1 MDTEIRNILSMLI
14 GFYMN
19 RELRSD
25 FCIHKNKGVNQTV
38 LTIHVISNFV
48 LCCIDS
54 TSPLFSTSKISNPFA
69 SSVAVQPGLFWVWSE
84 TLKTGL
90 LMTRLIHVYGY
101 RKIPKFSN
109 IRKLWYNL
117 PNIKKGQT
125 LWYFSKRCKLN
136 SKQ

>member
-19 RELRSD
+19 RELRKSD
-25 FCIHKNKGVNQTV
+25 FCIHNNKGVNQTV
-38 LTIHVISNFV
+38 LTIQVISNFV

-69 SSVAVQPGLFWVWSE
+69 SSVAVQPDLFWVWSE

-101 RKIPKFSN
+101 RKIPKYSN
-109 IRKLWYNL
+109 IRKLWCNL
-117 PNIKKGQT
+117 PQKRPNLMVFLKKMQVE
-125 LWYFSKRCKLN
+125 
-136 SKQ
+136 